1 MTACFPKHL
10 AKVLGPEGDV
20 RRGSSLINASEVS
33 VPWKG
38 IENYRKV
45 QHISWIFNDVH
56 AVSRDFTLPTSSNS
70 HGSSHRGCRILAI
83 TTWSRLELPLWF
95 DSDFAAR
102 CAPGF
107 RRPAWPAP
115 ECWSHTHTHHAHI
128 CRPDSVFHIL
138 PPPCPNPERWWAR
151 NCRKTGRGWDTCLI
165 LLAHFPAPSFGS

>member
-45 QHISWIFNDVH
+45 MKGSAYFM
-56 AVSRDFTLPTSSNS
+56 DFQWFSCCFTRFHTSNS

-115 ECWSHTHTHHAHI
+115 ECWSHTPCSHFSARL
-128 CRPDSVFHIL
+128 CL